1 MAAKQLKL
9 CGINNI
15 KTIKH
20 ILNHPNPANFLGF
33 IFYQKSSRYIN
44 LDQAKA
50 FNELNFNKS
59 KKIAV
64 TVNAKFK
71 EIEQIVKNLN
81 PDLIQLHGNENI
93 EYCSK
98 IKQEFNLKIIKAIQ
112 VENITDIKQ
121 AEKYHPCTE
130 YILFDSKTTEYGG
143 SGKGF
148 NHELLRD
155 YNNKNKIFISGGLNI
170 NNIEKIIN
178 NFNLFDICSGIELQ
192 KGVKDNKKITE
203 ILDYF
208 NKINAK
214 Q

>member
-15 KTIKH
+15 RTIEH
-20 ILNHPNPANFLGF
+20 ILSHPNPAKFLGF
-33 IFYQKSSRYIN
+33 IFYNKSSRCIS
-44 LDQAKA
+44 LDKAKS
-50 FNELNFNKS
+50 FNQLNFNKS

-64 TVNAKFK
+64 TVDAKFT
-71 EIEQIVKNLN
+71 EIEQIIKNLN
-81 PDLIQLHGNENI
+81 PDFIQLHGNENI

-98 IKQEFNLKIIKAIQ
+98 IKQEFDIKMIKAIQ
-112 VENITDIKQ
+112 VENIIDIEQAKQ
-121 AEKYHPCTE
+121 YHPYTE
-130 YILFDSKTTEYGG
+130 YILFDSKTAEYGG
-143 SGKGF
+143 SGESF
-148 NHELLRD
+148 NHELLKNH
-155 YNNKNKIFISGGLNI
+155 NNKEKFFISGGLNI

-208 NKINAK
+208 SKINAK
-214 Q
+214 K